1 MIKGKAKIMD
11 KIYLNDL
18 EFYAYHGVFD
28 FEKEEGQTFFVS
40 LVLEMDLAPAG
51 TSDDLNQT
59 ANYGT
64 IYDIVAEITLSHKYD
79 LIETLAER
87 IAAAVLEEFPKVAA
101 VTVRVDK
108 PKAPGSVK
116 FHAAVEIRREQS

>member
-51 TSDDLNQT
+51 TSD
-59 ANYGT
+59 GT
-64 IYDIVAEITLSHKYD
+64 IYDIVAEITLNHKYD

>member
-1 MIKGKAKIMD
+1 MKKKKGKLSCLPGFGNGFGA
-11 KIYLNDL
+11 
-18 EFYAYHGVFD
+18 
-28 FEKEEGQTFFVS
+28 
-40 LVLEMDLAPAG
+40 AG

-87 IAAAVLEEFPKVAA
+87 IAAAG
-101 VTVRVDK
+101 VRGISQGGGRNC
-108 PKAPGSVK
+108 AGG
-116 FHAAVEIRREQS
+116 

>member
-28 FEKEEGQTFFVS
+28 FEKEGRANF
-40 LVLEMDLAPAG
+40 LCLPGLEMDLAPAG

-101 VTVRVDK
+101 VNC
-108 PKAPGSVK
+108 AGG
-116 FHAAVEIRREQS
+116 